1 MKEPSLCV
9 NVAGVPFKNPVF
21 TSSGTYGF
29 GQEYAEFIDLGK
41 LGAITGKGITME
53 PVYGNPA
60 PRVAEIPSGMMNC
73 IGLQGPGVEYF
84 CRHDLPFMREQGCGV
99 IVNVWGRTDEEYLD
113 VIDRLAD
120 EEGIDIIEVN
130 ISCPNVKSGGLA
142 IGTDP
147 RRVEEITRACRD
159 HARQP
164 VMMKLSPNVT
174 SIADVARAAEAGGAD
189 AISLINSLTGMKIDI
204 ERQTFVLSNKTGGM
218 SGPAIRPLAVRM
230 VYQAAQ
236 AVSIPIVGMGGIMTA
251 ADAIEFMLAGATA
264 VSVGFANF
272 VNPYAPVEIIDGIRD
287 YLIRKGIDDINEII
301 GAVH

>member
-1 MKEPSLCV
+1 MKEPNLSV

-29 GQEYAEFIDLGK
+29 GQEYGEFIDLSK

-53 PVYGNPA
+53 PVYGNPT
-60 PRVAEIPSGMMNC
+60 PRVTEIPSGMMNC
-73 IGLQGPGVEYF
+73 IGLQGPGVEAF

-99 IVNVWGRTDEEYLD
+99 IVNVWGRTDEEYLE
-113 VIDRLAD
+113 VIDRLSD
-120 EEGIDIIEVN
+120 EEGIDILEVN

-147 RRVEEITRACRD
+147 RRVEEITQACRD

-174 SIADVARAAEAGGAD
+174 SIADVAKAAEAGGAD
-189 AISLINSLTGMKIDI
+189 AISLINSLTGMKIDV
-204 ERQTFVLSNKTGGM
+204 EKQTFVLSNKTGGM

-236 AVSIPIVGMGGIMTA
+236 AVKIPVVGMGGIMTA
-251 ADAIEFMLAGATA
+251 SDALEFLLAGATA

-272 VNPYAPVEIIDGIRD
+272 VNPYAPLEIIDGIRD
-287 YLIRKGIDDINEII
+287 YLVRHGIDDINEII
-301 GAVH
+301 GAVK